1 MTPPERLRE
10 QRPAHR
16 SQRNHLAT
24 AVFGVAFPADR
35 LAAFEF
41 SHDGPITVINVFEIP
56 AEQVDKFI
64 AWWRTRAEIMA
75 AAPGFRDARLHRVV
89 SPRARFQLVNVA
101 HWDSKAAHDEASRS
115 GASQDRVRALR
126 ENPELRVSANPATY
140 EVVVGLGV
148 S

>member
-1 MTPPERLRE
+1 M
-10 QRPAHR
+10 
-16 SQRNHLAT
+16 
-24 AVFGVAFPADR
+24 
-35 LAAFEF
+35 
-41 SHDGPITVINVFEIP
+41 
-56 AEQVDKFI
+56 
-64 AWWRTRAEIMA
+64 RA
-75 AAPGFRDARLHRVV
+75 V

-140 EVVVGLGV
+140 EVVVELGV